1 MCLLYEKEVLISLFE
16 GLVVRYQKTKEL
28 GLFFFFFSQ
37 GGINNM
43 IA

>member
-16 GLVVRYQKTKEL
+16 GLVVHYQKTKEL
-28 GLFFFFFSQ
+28 GLSFQ

>member
-16 GLVVRYQKTKEL
+16 GLVVHYQKTKEL
-28 GLFFFFFSQ
+28 GLFFFFQ

>member
-16 GLVVRYQKTKEL
+16 GLVVHYQKTKEL
-28 GLFFFFFSQ
+28 GLFFSSFFQ